1 MIDWKGREA
10 LQTMDD
16 SNNVTWWS
24 IQSIIIESMLP
35 SQKLA
40 KEEGL
45 DEDVIAIVDLAATLH
60 DVQVG

>member
-1 MIDWKGREA
+1 
-10 LQTMDD
+10 
-16 SNNVTWWS
+16 
-24 IQSIIIESMLP
+24 MLP